1 MRSPWRSLPP
11 PVQMYVAGGLV
22 WLPGIVLEVI
32 LGTFFGGSRHWTEI
46 YMTIVVVCAAISVT
60 FFILGV
66 KRAVR
71 QLRSRAS
78 GAQSPDAEL

>member
-1 MRSPWRSLPP
+1 MRSRWRSLPP

-22 WLPGIVLEVI
+22 WFPGILLIVI
-32 LGTFFGGSRHWTEI
+32 LGTFLGGSRHWTEI
-46 YMTIVVVCAAISVT
+46 YMTVAVVCLAIGGT
-60 FFILGV
+60 FVILGV

-78 GAQSPDAEL
+78 STQPPDA